1 MYASSQMCTRQ
12 EAIASGGNRI
22 FGKAN
27 RTSLTLVEYV
37 CPGRLQPQREVHA
50 LPAGIQ

>member
-1 MYASSQMCTRQ
+1 MYASSQFRTQ
-12 EAIASGGNRI
+12 QAIASGGKRI

-27 RTSLTLVEYV
+27 RTSLTLAEYV
-37 CPGRLQPQREVHA
+37 CPGHLQPQRVVHA